1 MMTKARIT
9 APASGSNRPLGLGHW
24 EHPLLG
30 QRVIDHAHDDR
41 VGVLRALAPDIEQ
54 WELGPVTRVPVTA
67 PMAWLA
73 PVSGGA
79 EWTTHPDAI
88 EAERNADVEWSPETR
103 VTANASGARAA
114 QRRSL
119 EELFREADKLRE
131 AIQQHTR
138 YPGAKHQ

>member
-1 MMTKARIT
+1 MMTKERIT
-9 APASGSNRPLGLGHW
+9 TPASGSGHPLGLGYW

-30 QRVIDHAHDDR
+30 QRAIDHAHDDR
-41 VGVLRALAPDIEQ
+41 VGVLRALAPDAER
-54 WELGPVTRVPVTA
+54 WELGPTKKGPIAA

-73 PVSGGA
+73 PVSGGV

-88 EAERNADVEWSPETR
+88 EAERNADVERSREGQ

-119 EELFREADKLRE
+119 EELFHEADKLRE

>member
-1 MMTKARIT
+1 MTKARIT
-9 APASGSNRPLGLGHW
+9 APASGASRPLGLGHW

-30 QRVIDHAHDDR
+30 HRVIDHAHDDR
-41 VGVLRALAPDIEQ
+41 VGIFRALAPDVERP
-54 WELGPVTRVPVTA
+54 ELGPVMKVPGTA

-73 PVSGGA
+73 PVSGGV

-88 EAERNADVEWSPETR
+88 EAERNADVEWSPQGQ

-114 QRRSL
+114 QRRSPGQL
-119 EELFREADKLRE
+119 CHEADTLRE

-138 YPGAKHQ
+138 HPGAEHQ